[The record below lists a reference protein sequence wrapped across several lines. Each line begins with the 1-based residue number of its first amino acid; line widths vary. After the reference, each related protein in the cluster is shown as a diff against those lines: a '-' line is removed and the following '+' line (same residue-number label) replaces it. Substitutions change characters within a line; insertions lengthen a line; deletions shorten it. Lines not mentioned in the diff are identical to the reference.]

1 MTKTLKFY
9 LFMAFILGLSSAGL
23 AVTPVSNYY
32 ENTVATNVCEGD
44 SNIIKAG
51 CSVAVGQVVRVT
63 PGILTGVTIDKMG
76 TCFDKYKT
84 TNENRETAVIDL
96 NDPCN
101 QIAMFNPEMK
111 KENYAYI
118 QPNDEEITKQ
128 SRGGFTAFTTHMEIF
143 GKNATS
149 GKMLMDRE
157 YYAAKTFKEVPILG
171 TALAQSTPSAG
182 AGVVKIKDFVF
193 NVWQLS
199 RNIAYLI
206 LLLTSLGLGIYIMG
220 GFTDKDGKIKLTV
233 ERAIPRVVIAVVLIS
248 SSYWIGELV
257 LTSLL
262 GQGLIQGFAAFLSQA
277 LFTSSPISTSPFESQ
292 FWLGFPASI
301 MVMAVVSV
309 ILTTIASGGSLVVV
323 LVFAIA
329 AAVWRIF
336 VVNFLILKNIFDLMI
351 YIIYS
356 PFIIV
361 GGVSPSDNNGQAFR
375 NYGAKML
382 KFIAVGFMLSL
393 INYGSKALL
402 AYSVLQP
409 TAAEDAKI
417 FGSFGAL
424 YGNGGLSWTIVYIVG
439 LVAYIYILY
448 LADKVEETAEN
459 FVKNLTGIGKTKKS
473 N

>member
-1 MTKTLKFY
+1 MSKTLKFY
-9 LFMAFILGLSSAGL
+9 LFMAFVLGLSSAGL

-32 ENTVATNVCEGD
+32 ENTVATNVCECD

-76 TCFDKYKT
+76 SCFDKYKT
-84 TNENRETAVIDL
+84 TNPVGTANAVIDL

-128 SRGGFTAFTTHMEIF
+128 SRGGFTAFTTQMEIF

-157 YYAAKTFKEVPILG
+157 YYVAKTFKDVPIIG
-171 TALAQSTPSAG
+171 VALAAPTT
-182 AGVVKIKDFVF
+182 GVDRIKDFIY
-193 NVWQLS
+193 NVWQVS

-248 SSYWIGELV
+248 SSYWIGELI

-277 LFTSSPISTSPFESQ
+277 LFTSSSLSSSPLDAS
-292 FWLGFPASI
+292 FWLGIPAA
-301 MVMAVVSV
+301 MVVMG
-309 ILTTIASGGSLVVV
+309 TIAALTASTGGSFIVL
-323 LVFAIA
+323 LVFGIA

-336 VVNFLILKNIFDLMI
+336 VVNFLILKNIFDLMV

-382 KFIAVGFMLSL
+382 KFIAVGFMLNL

-402 AYSVLQP
+402 AYSVLQET
-409 TAAEDAKI
+409 TAADAKI
-417 FGSFGAL
+417 FGSFGDL
-424 YGNGGLSWTIVYIVG
+424 YGNGGLSAALVYIFG

-448 LADKVEETAEN
+448 LADKVDETADR
-459 FVKNLTGIGKTKKS
+459 FVKNITGIGKEDKK
-473 N
+473 

>member
-1 MTKTLKFY
+1 MSKTLKFY
-9 LFMAFILGLSSAGL
+9 LFMAFILGLSSASL

-32 ENTVATNVCEGD
+32 ENTVASNVCEGD

-76 TCFDKYKT
+76 SCFDKYKT
-84 TNENRETAVIDL
+84 TNSGTANAVIDL

-128 SRGGFTAFTTHMEIF
+128 SRGGFTAFTTQMEIF
-143 GKNATS
+143 AKKATS

-171 TALAQSTPSAG
+171 TALAAPVT
-182 AGVVKIKDFVF
+182 GVDRIKEFIY
-193 NVWQLS
+193 NIWQLS

-248 SSYWIGELV
+248 SSYWVGELV

-262 GQGLIQGFAAFLSQA
+262 GGGLIQGFAAFLSQA
-277 LFTSSPISTSPFESQ
+277 LFTSSSLPTDPLEGQ
-292 FWLGFPASI
+292 FWLGFPAAI
-301 MVMAVVSV
+301 VLMGAVAVLTAYTYGGFIV
-309 ILTTIASGGSLVVV
+309 II
-323 LVFAIA
+323 VFAIA

-361 GGVSPSDNNGQAFR
+361 GGVSPSDNNGLAFR

-382 KFIAVGFMLSL
+382 KFIAVGFMLNL

-402 AYSVLQP
+402 AYSVLQE
-409 TAAEDAKI
+409 TTSDDANI

-448 LADKVEETAEN
+448 LADKVEETADK
-459 FVKNLTGIGKTKKS
+459 FVKNLTGIDEKDKK
-473 N
+473 

>member
-1 MTKTLKFY
+1 MIKNLKFY
-9 LFMAFILGLSSAGL
+9 LFMVFILGLSSAGL

-76 TCFDKYKT
+76 SCFEKYKT
-84 TNENRETAVIDL
+84 TNLGTASAIIDL

-128 SRGGFTAFTTHMEIF
+128 SRGGFTAFTTQMEIF

-171 TALAQSTPSAG
+171 TALAATTPST
-182 AGVVKIKDFVF
+182 GVDRIKDFIY

-199 RNIAYLI
+199 RNIAYLV
-206 LLLTSLGLGIYIMG
+206 LLLTALGLGIYIMG

-277 LFTSSPISTSPFESQ
+277 IFTSSAISTNPLESQ

-301 MVMAVVSV
+301 IVMAVVSV
-309 ILTTIASGGSLVVV
+309 LLGTISSGGSLIVVI
-323 LVFAIA
+323 VFAIA

-336 VVNFLILKNIFDLMI
+336 VVNFLILKNIFDLMV

-361 GGVSPSDNNGQAFR
+361 GGVSPSDNNGEAFR

-382 KFIAVGFMLSL
+382 KFITVGFMLNL

-402 AYSVLQP
+402 AYSVLQD
-409 TAAEDAKI
+409 TVGDDAKI
-417 FGSFGAL
+417 FGGFGSL
-424 YGNGGLSWTIVYIVG
+424 YGNGGLSYAIVYIIG

-448 LADKVEETAEN
+448 LADKVEETAEK
-459 FVKNLTGIGKTKKS
+459 FVKNLTGIGK
-473 N
+473 

>member
-1 MTKTLKFY
+1 MSKTLKFY
-9 LFMAFILGLSSAGL
+9 LFMAFVLGLSSAGL

-76 TCFDKYKT
+76 SCFDKYKT
-84 TNENRETAVIDL
+84 TNPVGTANAVIDL

-128 SRGGFTAFTTHMEIF
+128 SRGGFTAFTTQMEIF

-157 YYAAKTFKEVPILG
+157 YYVAKTFKDVPIIG
-171 TALAQSTPSAG
+171 VALAAPTT
-182 AGVVKIKDFVF
+182 GVDRIKDFIY
-193 NVWQLS
+193 NVWQVS

-248 SSYWIGELV
+248 SSYWIGELI

-277 LFTSSPISTSPFESQ
+277 LFTSSSLSSSPLDAS
-292 FWLGFPASI
+292 FWLGIPAA
-301 MVMAVVSV
+301 MVVMG
-309 ILTTIASGGSLVVV
+309 TIAALTASTGGSFIVL
-323 LVFAIA
+323 LVFGIA

-336 VVNFLILKNIFDLMI
+336 VVNFLILKNIFDLMV
-351 YIIYS
+351 YIMYS

-382 KFIAVGFMLSL
+382 KFIAVGFMLNL

-402 AYSVLQP
+402 AYSVLQET
-409 TAAEDAKI
+409 TAADAKI
-417 FGSFGAL
+417 FGSFGDL
-424 YGNGGLSWTIVYIVG
+424 YGNGGLSAALVYIFG

-448 LADKVEETAEN
+448 LADKVDETADR
-459 FVKNLTGIGKTKKS
+459 FVKNITGIDKEDKK
-473 N
+473 

>member
-1 MTKTLKFY
+1 MSKTLKFY
-9 LFMAFILGLSSAGL
+9 LFMAFVLGLSSAGL

-76 TCFDKYKT
+76 SCFDKYKT
-84 TNENRETAVIDL
+84 TNPVGTANAVIDL

-128 SRGGFTAFTTHMEIF
+128 SRGGFTAFTTQMEIF

-157 YYAAKTFKEVPILG
+157 YYVAKTFKDVPIIG
-171 TALAQSTPSAG
+171 VALAAPTT
-182 AGVVKIKDFVF
+182 GVDRIKDFIY
-193 NVWQLS
+193 NVWQVS

-206 LLLTSLGLGIYIMG
+206 LLLTSLGVGIYIMG

-248 SSYWIGELV
+248 SSYWIGELI

-277 LFTSSPISTSPFESQ
+277 LFTSSSLSSSPLDAS
-292 FWLGFPASI
+292 FWLGIPAA
-301 MVMAVVSV
+301 MVVMG
-309 ILTTIASGGSLVVV
+309 TIAALTASTGGSFIVL
-323 LVFAIA
+323 LVFGIA

-336 VVNFLILKNIFDLMI
+336 VVNFLILKNIFDLMV

-382 KFIAVGFMLSL
+382 KFIAVGFMLNL

-402 AYSVLQP
+402 AYSVLQET
-409 TAAEDAKI
+409 TAADAKI
-417 FGSFGAL
+417 FGSFGDL
-424 YGNGGLSWTIVYIVG
+424 YGNGGLSAALVYIFG

-448 LADKVEETAEN
+448 LADKVDETADR
-459 FVKNLTGIGKTKKS
+459 FVKNITGIDKEDKK
-473 N
+473 